1 MRTAGTKHLEK
12 QGVNALMKREG
23 HKRRRRNAG
32 KQEGN
37 SPNSSG
43 NGRGQLA
50 RGAAKKKGHSPKRP
64 RQQHRI
70 RRPADGLQERGILKR
85 MYVTDFVHAIQHTRI
100 LGTVAPHVR

>member
-1 MRTAGTKHLEK
+1 MRTAGAKYLEK

-23 HKRRRRNAG
+23 HERRHHNAG
-32 KQEGN
+32 KQKDS

-43 NGRGQLA
+43 NGRRQLA
-50 RGAAKKKGHSPKRP
+50 RDAAKKQDHSSKRP

-70 RRPADGLQERGILKR
+70 RRPTDRLQERGVLKR

-100 LGTVAPHVR
+100 LSTVAPHVR

>member
-1 MRTAGTKHLEK
+1 
-12 QGVNALMKREG
+12 MKRKGSE
-23 HKRRRRNAG
+23 RRHHNAD

-37 SPNSSG
+37 SSNSSG
-43 NGRGQLA
+43 NGCGQLA
-50 RGAAKKKGHSPKRP
+50 RDAAKKKNSPSECP

-100 LGTVAPHVR
+100 LGTAAPHVR